1 MHYKCTKKKNEK
13 KIGKACHKN
22 KESLMKSLSQ
32 KIKMKQ
38 AKKNNETCTLHSK
51 LALNV
56 LTKKD
61 KKITWINRFLFN
73 SYDRSAY
80 FFSC

>member
-1 MHYKCTKKKNEK
+1 MHYKCSKKKNEK

-38 AKKNNETCTLHSK
+38 AKKKIMK
-51 LALNV
+51 LV
-56 LTKKD
+56 
-61 KKITWINRFLFN
+61 RFTRNLLEMF
-73 SYDRSAY
+73 
-80 FFSC
+80 